1 MQISGCASSCSG
13 FSVVLTQGWSGF
25 LCYSNFLS
33 DDLLKPY
40 SSVMVLY
47 GSIGLTNISCT

>member
-1 MQISGCASSCSG
+1 MQINGCASSCPG
-13 FSVVLTQGWSGF
+13 VSVVLTQGWSGF

-47 GSIGLTNISCT
+47 GSIGLTNISYT